1 MASLRVP
8 GGEVCLPGDVSREVS
23 SRVQPRHHLHTS
35 SIFFSKHP
43 YWIIFGFAL
52 KKWTVL
58 TTNNIKL
65 SRQDKV
71 TRQVTNI
78 ST

>member
-8 GGEVCLPGDVSREVS
+8 GGEVSLPGDVSHEVAGG
-23 SRVQPRHHLHTS
+23 VQPCHHLHTS

-43 YWIIFGFAL
+43 YWIIFGITL

-65 SRQDKV
+65 SLTTTQG
-71 TRQVTNI
+71 I
-78 ST
+78 